1 MSIIGHRAPDKM
13 LTKSLHRKNDSGELD
28 VFEAAKYFSGV
39 NEIYTNE
46 NGATF
51 AQKGVRDHHHQEKQ
65 ASRAGRFSLD
75 VPMRNSN
82 SIPSQTMVMEKQ
94 MMIKEKK
101 HKQPSSPGGKLA
113 NFLNSLFSQTSS
125 RKKKSKSTTTTQS
138 KKDDQDDQSPGWR
151 RKRRSSISHFGS
163 ATNSVD
169 SRSLYSTSSSG
180 FRTPPPY
187 AHTPTKSYK
196 DLRNYSDHQQVI
208 SFSKQPGNHVKSNN
222 IAVQNAVQAEKKQS
236 QYSLD
241 YAWLDDKYKLVD
253 HTLQSFK
260 NAKVGYPQKIEAIN
274 WADRYL
280 SEEKG
285 FMKFDDADDG
295 ADSDSSSDLF
305 ELPNY
310 DLDFY
315 SSGLPVYE
323 TTNMDSIKRC
333 APISSAAAR

>member
-1 MSIIGHRAPDKM
+1 MSIIGLPDPDKM
-13 LTKSLHRKNDSGELD
+13 FKKSHHRKNDSGELD
-28 VFEAAKYFSGV
+28 VFEAAKYFSGA
-39 NEIYTNE
+39 NEIYTYN

-51 AQKGVRDHHHQEKQ
+51 AQKVVRDHHLQEKQ
-65 ASRAGRFSLD
+65 ASTAGRFSLD
-75 VPMRNSN
+75 LPIRSSN
-82 SIPSQTMVMEKQ
+82 SIPSRTMVMEKQ
-94 MMIKEKK
+94 IMVNKEKK

-138 KKDDQDDQSPGWR
+138 IKDDQDESPGWR
-151 RKRRSSISHFGS
+151 RKRRSSVSHFRS
-163 ATNSVD
+163 VMNPVD
-169 SRSLYSTSSSG
+169 SKSVYSTTSSG

-196 DLRNYSDHQQVI
+196 DLRSYLDHQQVI
-208 SFSKQPGNHVKSNN
+208 SFSKQPGN
-222 IAVQNAVQAEKKQS
+222 AVQDGVQVHAEKKQ
-236 QYSLD
+236 YNLD
-241 YAWLDDKYKLVD
+241 YAWLDEKFKMVD
-253 HTLQSFK
+253 QNLQSFK
-260 NAKVGYPQKIEAIN
+260 NVNMGYPKKIEVHN

-280 SEEKG
+280 PEEKG
-285 FMKFDDADDG
+285 YTKFDHADDG

-310 DLDFY
+310 DLDCY

-323 TTNMDSIKRC
+323 TTKLDSIKRS